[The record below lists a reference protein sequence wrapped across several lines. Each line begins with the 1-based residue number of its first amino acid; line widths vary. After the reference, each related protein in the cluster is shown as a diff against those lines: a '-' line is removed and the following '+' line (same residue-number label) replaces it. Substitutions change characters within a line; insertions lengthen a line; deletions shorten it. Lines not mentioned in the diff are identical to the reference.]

1 MSVFVQQRKWFAMF
15 FSSGSIRVFQVAGK
29 VSFAMVIAV
38 RLWAIVTLFSVAVG
52 AIVAVTGLLAF
63 QTSQYGDIN
72 IGLVY
77 MLLAVSLLFYGLLII
92 VGLRYIV
99 VVRRQIFKGLVRDGF
114 VSSSDYS
121 FSAVFRNNVPM
132 WPRDDRRWDDVR
144 AYFAHCDVAGADVYI
159 RTPSTLVEV
168 ELNQIQSRIIVLNHA
183 ERLVR
188 QTIVRSNTLRTVD
201 DHRQEVIARMD
212 ELLFDRAGQLPRF
225 DDIMNQL
232 AR

>member
-1 MSVFVQQRKWFAMF
+1 MF
-15 FSSGSIRVFQVAGK
+15 FSSGSIRVFQVTSK
-29 VSFAMVIAV
+29 ISFAMVIAV
-38 RLWAIVTLFSVAVG
+38 RMWAIVTLFSVAVG
-52 AIVAVTGLLAF
+52 AIMAVTGLLAF

-77 MLLAVSLLFYGLLII
+77 MLLAVSLLFYALLII

-132 WPRDDRRWDDVR
+132 WPRDDRRWNDIR
-144 AYFAHCDVAGADVYI
+144 AYFAHRDVAGADVYI
-159 RTPSTLVEV
+159 RMASTSVEV
-168 ELNQIQSRIIVLNHA
+168 ELNQIQSRIIILNHA

-188 QTIVRSNTLRTVD
+188 QTIMRSNALRTVN

-212 ELLFDRAGQLPRF
+212 ELLFDRAAQSPRF